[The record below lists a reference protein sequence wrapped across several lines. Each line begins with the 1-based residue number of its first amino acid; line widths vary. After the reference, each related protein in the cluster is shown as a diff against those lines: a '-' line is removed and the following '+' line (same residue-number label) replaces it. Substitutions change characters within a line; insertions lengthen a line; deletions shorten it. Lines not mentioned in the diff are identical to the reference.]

1 MFVHCYPCLQMKGV
15 MNIKHGWTNQREPS
29 ASAFNIMK
37 QNKFLRV
44 LINSAV
50 EDLLLCRK
58 GPDRIFTAWD

>member
-1 MFVHCYPCLQMKGV
+1 MKGV

-37 QNKFLRV
+37 QTKFLRV

-58 GPDRIFTAWD
+58 GPDRIFTGWD